1 MSLDAAYK
9 KWDRLD
15 ISSDG
20 DEDEDDDYLPRGVE
34 GPWEDDGAD
43 TQDED
48 DGEDRGE
55 VEPLTEGEDSA
66 LKARVLE
73 RAAAVLHL
81 VGTANTVWDHQ
92 PRSNWSRVLGVYDRQ
107 EAVVGSRPT
116 YRKRGEHGYVLAY
129 SPSTADWA
137 ITCPPTPGAYVLV
150 ASQALLP
157 ETMTAATGAKW
168 RVLAGPGAADPWSPA
183 PGLRLVSEPALHAE
197 MSRGAATIHFV
208 DDARSRTKDSAQ
220 AACRERGGAIFG
232 TYDRLPELH
241 NGRHLYLLRG
251 TNHKVSVL
259 WWSEA
264 SSAWVI
270 TVNVAPAILCKLPD
284 TSPRLGASFCAY
296 DPSPLPEGITS
307 PWSVAAV
314 GETAKLLKWEE
325 VLTVHCRPGPTPE
338 DAQKAALAKENAQKA
353 VEARK
358 VAEKES
364 ARKAMALEAE
374 EEADEQL
381 KRAMAAGGIETLRA
395 AIETHQKD
403 VSTPHACAA

>member
-1 MSLDAAYK
+1 MWLPAFPRLHGLCAPAGANSL
-9 KWDRLD
+9 L
-15 ISSDG
+15 G
-20 DEDEDDDYLPRGVE
+20 
-34 GPWEDDGAD
+34 
-43 TQDED
+43 
-48 DGEDRGE
+48 
-55 VEPLTEGEDSA
+55 SA
-66 LKARVLE
+66 L
-73 RAAAVLHL
+73 
-81 VGTANTVWDHQ
+81 
-92 PRSNWSRVLGVYDRQ
+92 
-107 EAVVGSRPT
+107 
-116 YRKRGEHGYVLAY
+116 
-129 SPSTADWA
+129 
-137 ITCPPTPGAYVLV
+137 
-150 ASQALLP
+150 ALN
-157 ETMTAATGAKW
+157 
-168 RVLAGPGAADPWSPA
+168 VQ
-183 PGLRLVSEPALHAE
+183 V
-197 MSRGAATIHFV
+197 HFV
-208 DDARSRTKDSAQ
+208 DDARTRSKDSAQ

-251 TNHKVSVL
+251 SNHKVSVL

-325 VLTVHCRPGPTPE
+325 VPTVHCRPGPTPE
-338 DAQKAALAKENAQKA
+338 DVQKDALVKENAQKA

-374 EEADEQL
+374 ETADEEL
-381 KRAMAAGGIETLRA
+381 KRAMAGGGIGGLRA

-403 VSTPHACAA
+403 VRAAVRVECRSGLARACWVPLCSAKALSSCFSSHVFRCSHLSFAFGRLSWAPRLVCRRRARRCWPRPARCAID